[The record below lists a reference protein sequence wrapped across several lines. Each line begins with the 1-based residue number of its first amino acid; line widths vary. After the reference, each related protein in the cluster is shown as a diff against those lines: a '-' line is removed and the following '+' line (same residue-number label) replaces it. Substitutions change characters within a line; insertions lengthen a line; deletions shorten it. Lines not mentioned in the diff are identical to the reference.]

1 MKQPL
6 RRNVT
11 LRLRQPIRIF
21 LSCHSLPVIREG
33 HLLGVLTMDNVG
45 EYIMVQVALRGTK
58 TEFVPA

>member
-1 MKQPL
+1 
-6 RRNVT
+6 
-11 LRLRQPIRIF
+11 
-21 LSCHSLPVIREG
+21 VIRDG